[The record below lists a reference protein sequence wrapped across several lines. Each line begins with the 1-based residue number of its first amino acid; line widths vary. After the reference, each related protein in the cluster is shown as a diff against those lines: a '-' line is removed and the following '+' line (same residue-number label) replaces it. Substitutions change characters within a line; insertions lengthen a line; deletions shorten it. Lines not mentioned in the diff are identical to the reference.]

1 MSIFFL
7 NFTGSSYLNNKKIL
21 LNPIQIKPNV
31 KGSIEKNLWDKKRVD
46 LFIDHAIKSLILSR
60 EKD

>member
-7 NFTGSSYLNNKKIL
+7 NSTGSSYLNNKKIL

-31 KGSIEKNLWDKKRVD
+31 KGLIEKNLWDKKRVD
-46 LFIDHAIKSLILSR
+46 LFIDHAIKSLNLSR

>member
-7 NFTGSSYLNNKKIL
+7 NSTGSSYLNNKKIL

-31 KGSIEKNLWDKKRVD
+31 KGLIEKKLWNKKRVD
-46 LFIDHAIKSLILSR
+46 FFIDHAIKSLIL
-60 EKD
+60 